1 MTKLKAN
8 SEYKKLSD
16 DKNFISLG
24 HLSTHLRLLAGKEV
38 KIHKDKLPL
47 PKELLKALETKKIKS
62 EDK

>member
-1 MTKLKAN
+1 MKVKAN

-47 PKELLKALETKKIKS
+47 PKELLKALETKKLKS

>member
-1 MTKLKAN
+1 MKVKAN
-8 SEYKKLSD
+8 SEYKNLSD

>member
-1 MTKLKAN
+1 MIVKAN